1 MEPDV
6 GESEEREMKLFPGR
20 EQQIDTVITD
30 HALTQDFFIFT
41 TDVSFLAV
49 MKTLKSHVGLA

>member
-1 MEPDV
+1 MEADA

-20 EQQIDTVITD
+20 EQQIDTVVTD

-41 TDVSFLAV
+41 TDVSVAQKALAFLF
-49 MKTLKSHVGLA
+49 S